1 MTLLQAYI
9 LWAGGYAC
17 YTLGLLDGKGRTGWI
32 SFAAALFTGAVWP
45 VAVCYG
51 VYAVHF
57 KKAPS
62 AGDAP

>member
-1 MTLLQAYI
+1 MTLLQTYI

-17 YTLGLLDGKGRTGWI
+17 YTLGFMGGRGVTGWKPYAVAI
-32 SFAAALFTGAVWP
+32 FTGAVWP

-57 KKAPS
+57 KQAPKA
-62 AGDAP
+62 